1 MLTRAAQTL
10 VSGILGPNRLSTY
23 QFDIAQSITA
33 LELHIASDVID
44 AFGLSAGRPV
54 IVGHGANGLLAKA
67 LNISM
72 TSDPWRVSFEA
83 PTLEDTPIAAFANQT
98 SDDRNRSRIFNF
110 YSEGSIYAISDNR
123 ALINHRI
130 PNYGLAPLVSPNPFQ
145 TFCFAVAAC
154 LSDSRFDLLCSDVL
168 DGQEHFR
175 EIWEGLGR
183 HRSD

>member
-33 LELHIASDVID
+33 LELRIASDVID
-44 AFGLSAGRPV
+44 AVGLSAGRPL

-72 TSDPWRVSFEA
+72 TYDPWRVSFEA
-83 PTLEDTPIAAFANQT
+83 PALEDTPIAALANQT
-98 SDDRNRSRIFNF
+98 SDDTNRSRIFNF
-110 YSEGSIYAISDNR
+110 YSEGSVYAISDNR

-130 PNYGLAPLVSPNPFQ
+130 PKYGLASFVPPNPFDA
-145 TFCFAVAAC
+145 FCFSVAAC
-154 LSDSRFDLLCSDVL
+154 LNDKRFDLLCENVL
-168 DGQEHFR
+168 GKKNFR
-175 EIWEGLGR
+175 DIWEGLGR
-183 HRSD
+183 RRID